1 VVQTRTQAPPVEEEL
16 SAAALAQLQLAKRT
30 RRRMTLGMVT
40 AAIDGAATV
49 FIFLVLVL
57 PHQPTGIST
66 ASARVINA
74 LVFGCYLALS
84 VTVGLK
90 WSVRRTRHLWSWFA
104 TLAPATD
111 RERAAVVALPRE
123 QAILGFVLWETA
135 AVVFGLV
142 NVWFSRRAAGDV
154 ASTIALAGLSM
165 SALVYL
171 LAERILRPVVA
182 RAFADDVPSKPS
194 GVGVLPRI
202 LLTWAF
208 CTGIPLLGIGLAF
221 VDQPK
226 SALPGLVAPTYFL
239 VLVGFA
245 FGLLGMV
252 IAAKSVSEPLGGMR
266 SAMADVGAGRT
277 DVSVT
282 VDDAGEIGMLQAG
295 FNKMV
300 DGLRERQLLA
310 DLFGRH
316 VGVEVAREALQRDV
330 GLGGETCEAAVLF
343 IDVLGSTA
351 LASTLPPAEVVGV
364 LNSFFGVVV
373 SVVERHGGWVNKFE
387 GDAALCVFGVPVPLG
402 NAAAA
407 ALAAARELRSELHDL
422 PRVDAGIGVTC
433 GTVVAGNIGA
443 EARYEYTV
451 IGDPVNAAARL
462 SELAKGRPERLVASA
477 EILEAAG
484 TTEGAR
490 WTLDGEAT
498 LRGRSAPTRIAV
510 PSSGR

>member
-1 VVQTRTQAPPVEEEL
+1 
-16 SAAALAQLQLAKRT
+16 
-30 RRRMTLGMVT
+30 MTLGLV
-40 AAIDGAATV
+40 AAAVDGAATV
-49 FIFLVLVL
+49 FVFLMLVL
-57 PHQPTGIST
+57 PPQPVRIKTS
-66 ASARVINA
+66 SAILVNA
-74 LVFGCYLALS
+74 AVFVGYLALS
-84 VTVGLK
+84 VAVGTK
-90 WSVRRTRHLWSWFA
+90 WSLRRNRPLWDWFA
-104 TLAPATD
+104 TLAPAGD
-111 RERAAVVALPRE
+111 RERADVVGLPRQ
-123 QAILGFVLWETA
+123 QAVLGFLLWETA

-142 NVWFSRRAAGDV
+142 NVWFSPRAAGEV

-182 RAFADDVPSKPS
+182 RAYADDVPVKPS
-194 GVGVLPRI
+194 GVGVLARI
-202 LLTWAF
+202 LMTWAF

-221 VDQPK
+221 VGQPK

-239 VLVGFA
+239 VAVGFA
-245 FGLLGMV
+245 VGLLGMV
-252 IAAKSVSEPLGGMR
+252 IAAKSVSEPLGELR
-266 SAMADVGAGRT
+266 SAMSAVGTGRT
-277 DVSVT
+277 DVSVR
-282 VDDAGEIGMLQAG
+282 VDDVSEIGLLQAG

-316 VGVEVAREALQRDV
+316 VGVDVAREALQRDV
-330 GLGGETCEAAVLF
+330 GLGGQTCEAAVLY

-351 LASTLPPAEVVGV
+351 LASTLPPNEVVGV

-387 GDAALCVFGVPVPLG
+387 GDAALCVFGVPVPQE
-402 NAAAA
+402 NFAAA
-407 ALAAARELRSELHDL
+407 ALAAARELRTSLTSV

-433 GTVVAGNIGA
+433 GTVVAGNVGA

-477 EILEAAG
+477 EVVETAGGAEAS
-484 TTEGAR
+484 R
-490 WTLDGEAT
+490 WTIDGAAT
-498 LRGRSAPTRIAV
+498 LRGRSQPTRLAV
-510 PSSGR
+510 PAS

>member
-1 VVQTRTQAPPVEEEL
+1 
-16 SAAALAQLQLAKRT
+16 
-30 RRRMTLGMVT
+30 
-40 AAIDGAATV
+40 
-49 FIFLVLVL
+49 
-57 PHQPTGIST
+57 
-66 ASARVINA
+66 
-74 LVFGCYLALS
+74 
-84 VTVGLK
+84 
-90 WSVRRTRHLWSWFA
+90 
-104 TLAPATD
+104 
-111 RERAAVVALPRE
+111 
-123 QAILGFVLWETA
+123 
-135 AVVFGLV
+135 
-142 NVWFSRRAAGDV
+142 
-154 ASTIALAGLSM
+154 LAGLSM
-165 SALVYL
+165 AALVYL

-182 RAFADDVPSKPS
+182 RAFADGVPAKPS

-202 LLTWAF
+202 LFTWAF

-221 VDQPK
+221 VDQPR

-239 VLVGFA
+239 VAVGFA
-245 FGLLGMV
+245 VGLLGMV
-252 IAAKSVSEPLGGMR
+252 IAAKSVSEPLAEMR
-266 SAMADVGAGRT
+266 TALAEVGEGRT

-282 VDDAGEIGMLQAG
+282 VDDVSEIGLLQAG

-330 GLGGETCEAAVLF
+330 GLGGETCEAAVLY

-351 LASTLPPAEVVGV
+351 LAGALPPTEVVGV

-387 GDAALCVFGVPVPLG
+387 GDAALCVFGVPVPQD

-407 ALAAARELRSELHDL
+407 ALAAGRELRNELRSV
-422 PRVDAGIGVTC
+422 PRIDAGIGVTC
-433 GTVVAGNIGA
+433 GTVVAGNVGA

-477 EILEAAG
+477 EVLAAAG
-484 TTEGAR
+484 PQEASR

-498 LRGRSAPTRIAV
+498 LRGRAVPTRIAV
-510 PSSGR
+510 PL